1 MAGSKHVTTRQ
12 LASGAAVAVRLLPC
26 RIDVA
31 GSEVPAIGTGCFAK
45 QTHCSRSLDPGV
57 YQTHFAGPPSAFS
70 E

>member
-45 QTHCSRSLDPGV
+45 QTHS
-57 YQTHFAGPPSAFS
+57 AGPPSAFS